1 MNRCGMLLLA
11 TALGWVAFDGEDA
24 RAATEAGASNPDPVV
39 NQFSTGDQALP
50 AIASA
55 ADGRYV
61 VVWQSDDQDGS
72 LSGIYARR
80 YTAAGTAAG
89 DEFRV
94 NNETRS
100 RQSRPSVAMAP
111 DGRFAIAW
119 DSESPQGLAI
129 KLRAFSAA
137 GAARG
142 PELRVDEGTFT
153 VQPQADIAMDAA
165 GGITVVWQE
174 RRPLLGLLDQRV
186 VAIRRFD
193 ADAVAVDAV
202 QTAHTDLSNPLLF
215 PRVASNAAGQTVVTW
230 LRSDG
235 AGTIQ
240 ARVYDS
246 NGSALGRAFDAS
258 ESTDLLVD
266 RPSVAVASDGSF
278 YLAWDSFMA
287 DFTAAAVRVRAFSA
301 DSQPLGAEYA
311 TDARLQRYA
320 GLAIDQ
326 ADHVALVAHGDGIFL
341 QCLGPDGPLGAARG
355 LDDAAAPY
363 TQLLPRLAPGPISAS
378 AWIAVWQGYSDDQD
392 GRDVLIKQ
400 ASCSS

>member
-11 TALGWVAFDGEDA
+11 TALGWVAFGEDA
-24 RAATEAGASNPDPVV
+24 RAATGAGASNPDPVV

-142 PELRVDEGTFT
+142 PELRTRS
-153 VQPQADIAMDAA
+153 ARSRARA
-165 GGITVVWQE
+165 
-174 RRPLLGLLDQRV
+174 RPTRQRM
-186 VAIRRFD
+186 
-193 ADAVAVDAV
+193 
-202 QTAHTDLSNPLLF
+202 
-215 PRVASNAAGQTVVTW
+215 
-230 LRSDG
+230 RS
-235 AGTIQ
+235 
-240 ARVYDS
+240 
-246 NGSALGRAFDAS
+246 
-258 ESTDLLVD
+258 
-266 RPSVAVASDGSF
+266 
-278 YLAWDSFMA
+278 
-287 DFTAAAVRVRAFSA
+287 
-301 DSQPLGAEYA
+301 
-311 TDARLQRYA
+311 
-320 GLAIDQ
+320 
-326 ADHVALVAHGDGIFL
+326 
-341 QCLGPDGPLGAARG
+341 
-355 LDDAAAPY
+355 
-363 TQLLPRLAPGPISAS
+363 
-378 AWIAVWQGYSDDQD
+378 
-392 GRDVLIKQ
+392 
-400 ASCSS
+400 